1 MSESH
6 EIAGWPGQAQGRPPL
21 GAPRDPASRV
31 GSYPDEVP
39 AKGHGA
45 ALGDAIE
52 KAIIPRLIL
61 YGTDGSRAPER
72 PTTPRLRITP
82 EVAGLT
88 TEVLRGDMPAALRRL
103 EALQDKGWSFA
114 QLCLDVLGQA
124 SRLLG
129 RMWEEDR
136 CDFLAVTEGVI
147 CLQRLMRAITPSGE
161 AGRPNRDA
169 RHRILLA
176 SLPGETHC
184 FGLEVVAEFFRQ
196 DGWVVR
202 LEREVTNESLAELM
216 AAHWFATVGF
226 SATCDDM
233 VPSLASTILVTRRSS
248 RNTGLAVMVGGP
260 LLARRPDFATLIGA
274 DVTATDGPQAVA
286 KANHLVSLMHFPD

>member
-1 MSESH
+1 MSESR
-6 EIAGWPGQAQGRPPL
+6 EITGWPGQTQGRIPM
-21 GAPRDPASRV
+21 GAPRDTASLV
-31 GSYPDEVP
+31 DSYPDGRSGLEQ
-39 AKGHGA
+39 GA
-45 ALGDAIE
+45 VLGDAIE

-61 YGTDGSRAPER
+61 YGTDGSRLTER

-88 TEVLRGDMPAALRRL
+88 TEVLRGDMAAALRRL
-103 EALQDKGWSFA
+103 EALQDNGWSFA
-114 QLCLDVLGQA
+114 QLCLDALGQS

-147 CLQRLMRAITPSGE
+147 CLQRLMRAVTPSGE
-161 AGRPNRDA
+161 AGRPSRDA

-202 LEREVTNESLAELM
+202 LEREVTNESLAELT
-216 AAHWFATVGF
+216 ASHWFATVGF

-233 VPSLASTILVTRRSS
+233 VPSLATTILVTRRAS
-248 RNTGLAVMVGGP
+248 RNSGLAIMVGGP
-260 LLARRPDFATLIGA
+260 LLTRRPDFATLIGA
-274 DVTATDGPQAVA
+274 DVTAADGPQALA
-286 KANHLVSLMHFPD
+286 KANHLVSLMQFPD